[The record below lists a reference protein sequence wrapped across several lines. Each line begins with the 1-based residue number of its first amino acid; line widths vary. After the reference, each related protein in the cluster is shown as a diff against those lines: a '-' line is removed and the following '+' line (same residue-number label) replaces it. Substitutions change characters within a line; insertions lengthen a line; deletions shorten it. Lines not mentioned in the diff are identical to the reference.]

1 MQHSYTL
8 IVHHRWAEIKLMH
21 GKLMNKH
28 YNIAIINVG
37 QKNNNI
43 IIYRLKMTALQIK
56 FSHSFKFNYKIIYF
70 KIAAETRKN
79 SLSIF

>member
-1 MQHSYTL
+1 MQYSYTL
-8 IVHHRWAEIKLMH
+8 ILHHRWAEIELMH

-43 IIYRLKMTALQIK
+43 IIY
-56 FSHSFKFNYKIIYF
+56 
-70 KIAAETRKN
+70 
-79 SLSIF
+79 